1 MPITLSPSAA
11 QHIQKQLTKRGRGVG
26 LRLGVKR
33 VGCSGLA
40 YTMDYA
46 DAVGSDDQVFES
58 NGAKVIVDREACVY
72 LDGTSVDFRREGLS
86 ETFKFDN
93 PNVSATC
100 GCGESFSVDSKNAGA
115 PA

>member
-1 MPITLSPSAA
+1 MAITLSESAA
-11 QHIQKQLTKRGRGVG
+11 RHIEKQLDKRGRGIG

-46 DAVGSDDQVFES
+46 DQTSEKDVVFES
-58 NGAKVIVDREACVY
+58 HRAKVIVERDTLPY
-72 LDGTSVDFRREGLS
+72 LDGTRIDYRREGLS
-86 ETFKFDN
+86 ESFKFDN

-100 GCGESFSVDSKNAGA
+100 GCGESFSIDKQAGSVA
-115 PA
+115 

>member
-1 MPITLSPSAA
+1 MAITLSESAA
-11 QHIQKQLTKRGRGVG
+11 VHIRKQLEKRGRGIG

-46 DAVGSDDQVFES
+46 DQVGADDVVFES
-58 NGAKVIVDREACVY
+58 HAAKVVIGRDALAY

-86 ETFKFDN
+86 ESFKFDN

-100 GCGESFSVDSKNAGA
+100 GCGESFSVDKNASTLT
-115 PA
+115 

>member
-1 MPITLSPSAA
+1 MAITLSESAA
-11 QHIQKQLTKRGRGVG
+11 SHIQKQLLKRGRGVG

-46 DAVGSDDQVFES
+46 DEVGTSDAVFES
-58 NGAKVIVDREACVY
+58 NAAKVIVDREALAY
-72 LDGTSVDFRREGLS
+72 LDGTNVDFRREGLS

-100 GCGESFSVDSKNAGA
+100 GCGESFSIDKQAGA
-115 PA
+115 VA

>member
-1 MPITLSPSAA
+1 MAITLSQNA
-11 QHIQKQLTKRGRGVG
+11 G

-46 DAVGSDDQVFES
+46 DEVGANDSVFES
-58 NGAKVIVDREACVY
+58 NEAKVIVDAESLVY
-72 LDGTSVDFRREGLS
+72 LDGTQVDFRREGLS
-86 ETFKFDN
+86 ESFKFDN

-100 GCGESFSVDSKNAGA
+100 GCGESFSIDKSAGA
-115 PA
+115 VA

>member
-1 MPITLSPSAA
+1 MAIILSESAA
-11 QHIQKQLTKRGRGVG
+11 IHIQKQLVKRGRGVG

-46 DAVGSDDQVFES
+46 DEVGSGDEVFES
-58 NGAKVIVDREACVY
+58 NAAKVIVDREALAY
-72 LDGTSVDFRREGLS
+72 LDGTKVDFRREGLS
-86 ETFKFDN
+86 ETFKFEN

-100 GCGESFSVDSKNAGA
+100 GCGESFSIDKRAGA
-115 PA
+115 VA